1 MAEALEIEIVAP
13 AKDASGEYEILITE
27 SEIEDAIARV
37 TDVIELSPTENT
49 AGTVEEKK
57 TEEEI
62 EPTTSTTSKDEAED
76 KKESTEAPVV
86 TTAESTSTEEP
97 KKEETEEPKK
107 EEETSEKED
116 PAPEAKPEVTTEEG
130 EETEKIVPEPEPET
144 NPELEPVLEEK
155 PKEEEPPL
163 EETLQEEEEVQ
174 LEEKPVPVYKKP
186 TEDEI
191 TSDVLECLKEVHHSS
206 TPLDVKVLYQLLNRV
221 KDDAATPMEE
231 REQIAK
237 AFYDNQGLLTLVL
250 ALKKYYE
257 TSRRFT
263 EATTYLLLQILKY
276 DERCHWSFVSCN
288 GMNITMDAAKYLSA
302 NPTLSKVYDYY
313 FDDRNMVQAHA
324 LLMLY
329 KLKSSKKDKVSA
341 KVTNVEGL
349 DFVHKML
356 HRHPKSLPIQFASTG
371 YLYEMCNI
379 KFMFNKKKKEVL
391 LDAQVDRMLLDM
403 YHNFRGRIKKEGEE
417 GYSKS
422 DNEQFKRFQDMAD
435 TALNKLHNPSQVKQ
449 MIRESEIEIIEEDEE
464 GDASPAEKLAPL
476 AEEAVDDSFAEEKK
490 VEEA

>member
-1 MAEALEIEIVAP
+1 MAEALEIEIVAR
-13 AKDASGEYEILITE
+13 AEDTSRDYEILITE
-27 SEIEDAIARV
+27 SEIENALARV
-37 TDVIELSPTENT
+37 TDEIELPPSENT
-49 AGTVEEKK
+49 MGTVEEKK
-57 TEEEI
+57 TEEEV
-62 EPTTSTTSKDEAED
+62 EPTTSARSKDEADVE
-76 KKESTEAPVV
+76 KESTAAPAVMTV
-86 TTAESTSTEEP
+86 ESTSTEEP
-97 KKEETEEPKK
+97 KKEK
-107 EEETSEKED
+107 ETSEKEE
-116 PAPEAKPEVTTEEG
+116 PTPEATPEVKAEEVV
-130 EETEKIVPEPEPET
+130 EAEKAIHEPET
-144 NPELEPVLEEK
+144 DPELEPVLEEN
-155 PKEEEPPL
+155 PKEEEAVP
-163 EETLQEEEEVQ
+163 EENLQEEVQ

-191 TSDVLECLKEVHHSS
+191 TSDVLECLKEVHLSS

-221 KDDAATPMEE
+221 KDDATNPMEE

-276 DERCHWSFVSCN
+276 DERCYWPFVSCN
-288 GMNITMDAAKYLSA
+288 GMKVAIDAAKYLSLT
-302 NPTLSKVYDYY
+302 PELVKVYDYY

-341 KVTNVEGL
+341 KVTNVECL

-356 HRHPKSLPIQFASTG
+356 HRHPNSLPIKFASTG

-379 KFMFNKKKKEVL
+379 KFKYNKKKKEVL

-417 GYSKS
+417 GYSKAEN
-422 DNEQFKRFQDMAD
+422 DQFKRFQDMTD
-435 TALNKLHNPSQVKQ
+435 VALNKLHNPGRVQQ
-449 MIRESEIEIIEEDEE
+449 MIRDSEVEILEEDEV
-464 GDASPAEKLAPL
+464 DAASPAEKLAPV
-476 AEEAVDDSFAEEKK
+476 AEEVADVDDSFAEEKK